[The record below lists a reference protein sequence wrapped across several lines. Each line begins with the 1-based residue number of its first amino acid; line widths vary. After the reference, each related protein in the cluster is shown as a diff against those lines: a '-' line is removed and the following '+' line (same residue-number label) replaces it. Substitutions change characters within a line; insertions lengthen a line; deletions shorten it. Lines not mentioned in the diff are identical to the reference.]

1 MVVGSVVASHVK
13 KRKVVE
19 IQDSMK
25 KCDVPENTGM
35 YSYDVW
41 LWQVP
46 LVVTVHMSA
55 DWDPQELWD
64 KDNCFEVLLQVP
76 SWIE

>member
-1 MVVGSVVASHVK
+1 
-13 KRKVVE
+13 
-19 IQDSMK
+19 MK
-25 KCDVPENTGM
+25 KCDVPEKTGM

-64 KDNCFEVLLQVP
+64 KDNCFEVLLQGP